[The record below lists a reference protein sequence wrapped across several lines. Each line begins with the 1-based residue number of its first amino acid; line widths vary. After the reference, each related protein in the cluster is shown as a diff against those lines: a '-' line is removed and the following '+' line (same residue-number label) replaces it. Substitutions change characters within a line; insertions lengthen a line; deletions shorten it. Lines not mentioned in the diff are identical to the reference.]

1 MRIPSILLTGLLA
14 AAPVMAPGAVF
25 AEAFGNLQTKQNA
38 PHTPVI
44 TAPAVVA
51 AGEPFQVTVTIGKK
65 PHPSDPSH
73 FIRYIALFAGE
84 VELARTTLTPSLT
97 RPTVT
102 YTLTLNKDTTLK
114 ALAAPNHSAAWVS
127 ELAIKVTH

>member
-1 MRIPSILLTGLLA
+1 MRIPSFLLTGLLA
-14 AAPVMAPGAVF
+14 AAPVMAPVLAHANTF
-25 AEAFGNLQTKQNA
+25 ESQSTTQNA
-38 PHTPVI
+38 AHTPVI
-44 TAPAVVA
+44 TAPAEVA

-73 FIRYIALFAGE
+73 FIRYIALFAGD

-102 YTLTLNKDTTLK
+102 YTLTLKQDTTLR
-114 ALAAPNHSAAWVS
+114 ALAAPNHSAAWIS
-127 ELAIKVTH
+127 EQAIKISH